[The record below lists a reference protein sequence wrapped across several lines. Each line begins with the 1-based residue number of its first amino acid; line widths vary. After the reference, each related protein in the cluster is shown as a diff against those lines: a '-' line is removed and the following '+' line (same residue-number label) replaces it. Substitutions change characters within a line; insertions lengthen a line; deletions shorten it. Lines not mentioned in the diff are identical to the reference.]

1 MGRLALLLDFF
12 RSRSRSWRYFTAV
25 FPRSLKDGTKATG
38 GLMRRRLGDGSFE
51 YRRPTEEEGLAHDQ
65 EQAW

>member
-1 MGRLALLLDFF
+1 
-12 RSRSRSWRYFTAV
+12 
-25 FPRSLKDGTKATG
+25 
-38 GLMRRRLGDGSFE
+38 MRRRLGDGSFE